1 MENIYLITRA
11 KTLISLMTL
20 AIVFLISACGQKQE
34 EFNDYSLFEDENTN
48 SQEDSVK
55 EEIHDQVFAPNE
67 RVIPEGK
74 IAKSVP
80 PANNAADL
88 FTDADLNVFEP
99 FLNSSKS
106 YCLINEGYATP
117 VFDRQEGS
125 FFPYSLISSIQSGYM
140 MKKGIIPE
148 IEPFDIICSLYHQ
161 AAAGDESSEG
171 FNVSGEVNKYGGYQ
185 QMLAGAFSL
194 GAMNGYYLTDS
205 TMYFDITR
213 YGETYT
219 SELSIDQIK
228 ELIKQKGALA
238 AGVPSAYSFA
248 SDKNGY
254 MTLNVTDRQK
264 SYPTDEAVIVGWDD
278 DFPAQFFDKQAKSD
292 GAWLMQSSYSGGW
305 GNKGFYWM
313 SYETPI
319 GYLLSNEVSEDL
331 SDVITYSTLA
341 FDEIRTE
348 GETAV
353 ASIYRYPGNAAAI
366 GLYTDS
372 RDTTYTVEISNG
384 QFGDVIAS
392 KQVTF
397 KDIGYH
403 TVWLDDPVSVSE
415 FTVVVRSTGGI
426 MVEGSSTDIFLSKAG
441 ADNGLP
447 ITENAEYM
455 ITTTQGRSFVKID
468 GQWVDM
474 TDDSTKQYVRSNICP
489 NDPFITV
496 MYK

>member
-1 MENIYLITRA
+1 MKNMITRE
-11 KTLISLMTL
+11 KILISLMTCMMIL
-20 AIVFLISACGQKQE
+20 TMTACGQKQE
-34 EFNDYSLFEDENTN
+34 EFNDYSLFEDGNIS
-48 SQEDSVK
+48 SQADSAK
-55 EEIHDQVFAPNE
+55 EEINDQVFTPNE
-67 RVIPEGK
+67 QINSGGK
-74 IAKSVP
+74 ISKSMP
-80 PANNAADL
+80 PANNTAEI
-88 FTDADLNVFEP
+88 FVDADLNMYEP
-99 FLNSSKS
+99 FLNSEKS

-125 FFPYSLISSIQSGYM
+125 FFPYSLVGSIQSDYR

-161 AAAGDESSEG
+161 TAAGKESVEG
-171 FNVSGEVNKYGGYQ
+171 FNVSGEVYKYGGYQ

-205 TMYFDITR
+205 TMYFDITL
-213 YGETYT
+213 YGETSS
-219 SELSIDQIK
+219 SELTVDQIK

-248 SDKNGY
+248 TDKNGY
-254 MTLNVTDRQK
+254 MTMNVTDRQK
-264 SYPTDEAVIVGWDD
+264 SYPTDEAIIVGWDD
-278 DFPAQFFDKQAKSD
+278 DFPAQFFDKQAKTD
-292 GAWLMQSSYSGGW
+292 GAWLMQSSYSDKW

-313 SYETPI
+313 SYETPV
-319 GYLLSNEVSEDL
+319 GYLLSNEVSEDF

-341 FDEIRTE
+341 FDEIRT
-348 GETAV
+348 GNETAV
-353 ASIYRYPGNAAAI
+353 ASIYKYPGNVSAI
-366 GLYTDS
+366 GLFTDS

-384 QFGDVIAS
+384 QFGDLIAS

-403 TVWLDDPVSVSE
+403 TVWLDEPVNVSE

-426 MVEGSSTDIFLSKAG
+426 MVEGSSTNIYLSKAG

-455 ITTTQGRSFVKID
+455 ITPVEARSFIEID

-474 TDDSTKQYVRSNICP
+474 TDDSTKQYVRSSIVP